1 MARGA
6 VVMLSLAAALV
17 TGPPA
22 SAATPAHVQST
33 AKQITS
39 GTINSVPFPGP
50 NSAGDIIVVYVIWSN
65 TGTVTVTD
73 TRNTFVPVAPAT
85 RFSGNQWSS
94 QVFYAKNIGAGT
106 NTVTAAFATG
116 ITGWAMVYVHEYS
129 GVDTAAPLLGSSSAT
144 GSGAAMDSGTVS
156 VASGTALLFG
166 SGASDSTVT
175 SAGPGFTTRSTL
187 SGDRTMDAVV
197 SAGTAH
203 RATASQNGSVWVLHV
218 VAFKAAGDSP
228 PGDTTAPVRANGG
241 PSGTLPA
248 GTSTATLS
256 LTTSEAATCRHSP
269 NPGTGYAAMPATFST
284 TGATTH
290 SATVTGLA
298 NGQTYRYYVRCQD
311 QAGNANTDDFTIT
324 FSVAA
329 TTPPSGFTYQK
340 VTVDPVAE
348 NEPWMK
354 AIGDLNGDGVADLI
368 VSGSHGRIVW
378 YQTPSWT
385 ERVIAQTAS
394 SQSGSA
400 AADIDLDGDI
410 DVVVGATWYENV
422 ANASMW
428 TARSL
433 YGGDPSMTHD
443 IVIADIN
450 NDGKPDISMRGENNS
465 QVDVFLQGAAVSFT
479 KFTLDPGLGLNGLDI
494 ADVNGDGRRDV
505 VVGGQWM
512 ENPGGAIGSA
522 AWPVR
527 TFGHWVGYAAVKVV
541 NINGGPADIVLSA
554 SEENGRL
561 SWFEQ
566 TANGTWTEHVIESNL
581 SSVHGFIP
589 ADLDRDGLLD
599 LVISEYRGQGRL
611 TIYRQQRDSGGVISW
626 QTTTLG
632 VDQLHNI
639 QAADLNGD
647 CKLDFF
653 GAYAL
658 SANTPVVAY
667 LSTGPSAC

>member
-1 MARGA
+1 
-6 VVMLSLAAALV
+6 MLSLVAGLLS
-17 TGPPA
+17 GPPA
-22 SAATPAHVQST
+22 SAAAPAHVQST

-39 GTINSVPFPGP
+39 GTVNSVPFPGP
-50 NSAGDIIVVYVIWSN
+50 NAAGNLIVVFVLWSN

-73 TRNTFVPVAPAT
+73 ARNTLVPVAPAT

-94 QVFYAKNIGAGT
+94 QVFYAKNIGAGA
-106 NTVTAAFATG
+106 NTVTATFATA
-116 ITGWAMVYVHEYS
+116 ITSWAIVYVHEYS
-129 GVDTAAPLLGSSSAT
+129 GVDTANPLLGASSAT
-144 GSGAAMDSGTVS
+144 GSGAAMDSGPVS

-166 SGASDSTVT
+166 GGASNSTVT

-187 SGDRTMDAVV
+187 SGDRTMDTVV
-197 SAGTAH
+197 SAGAAH
-203 RATASQNGSVWVLHV
+203 RATATHNGTVWVLHA
-218 VAFKAAGDSP
+218 VAFKAAGDGQ
-228 PGDTTAPVRANGG
+228 PGDTVPPVRANGG
-241 PSGTLPA
+241 PAGTLPA
-248 GTSTATLS
+248 GTSSATLS
-256 LTTSEAATCRHSP
+256 VTTSEAATCRYSST
-269 NPGTGYAAMPATFST
+269 PGTGYAAMPATFST

-290 SATVTGLA
+290 SSTVTGLA

-329 TTPPSGFTYQK
+329 AAPPTGFTYEK

-422 ANASMW
+422 SNASVW
-428 TARSL
+428 TARPL
-433 YGGDPSMTHD
+433 YGGNPGMTHD
-443 IVIADIN
+443 IVIADVN
-450 NDGKPDISMRGENNS
+450 GDGRPDISMRGEYNS
-465 QVDVFLQGAAVSFT
+465 LVDVFLQGAAASFT
-479 KFTLDPGLGLNGLDI
+479 KFTLDPGLGLNGLDV
-494 ADVNGDGRRDV
+494 ADVNGDGRRDI
-505 VVGGQWM
+505 VVGGRWM

-527 TFGHWVGYAAVKVV
+527 TFGQFPGYAAVKVV

-566 TANGTWTEHVIESNL
+566 KTNGTWSEHVIESNL
-581 SSVHGFIP
+581 SSVHGFVP

-599 LVISEYRGQGRL
+599 LVTSEYRGQGRL
-611 TIYRQQRDSGGVISW
+611 TIYRQQRDSSGVISW

-658 SANTPVVAY
+658 SATTPVIAY
-667 LSTGPSAC
+667 RSTGPSAC